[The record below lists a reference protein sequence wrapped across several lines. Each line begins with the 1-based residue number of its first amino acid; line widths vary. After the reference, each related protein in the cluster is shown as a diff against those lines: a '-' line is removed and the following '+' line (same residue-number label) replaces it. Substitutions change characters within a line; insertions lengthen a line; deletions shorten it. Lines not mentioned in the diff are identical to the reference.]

1 MLDPIVLGHNPFF
14 GVDHLSSARG
24 NEKSKQFENPGRILD
39 VIRFCHELGA
49 GGMMMSTHP
58 RSAEVCG
65 LLDKERAI
73 AQTWR
78 VYPLVPYI
86 QKYVRGANEK
96 GLINMV
102 FGILSQASL
111 GQKISLMFR
120 GGKGL
125 IGRDVW
131 EALGLLLDVELLP
144 FRKLRMGTVFL
155 HDALTD
161 LALGLELD
169 SVLLFFRDH
178 VEKKYGT
185 RAGLATKNLPL
196 LRERLSR
203 MGWQDAVVM
212 ASFNAAGFL
221 MNPGRESCA
230 QAMQEP
236 GIDFMAMNTL
246 ASGHLAPDEAYRY
259 LAQFPL
265 VRSVVVGVSRR
276 EHARETF
283 ESIRRHLFPG
293 EIHRIAKV
301 TGT

>member
-1 MLDPIVLGHNPFF
+1 MLDSIVLGHNPFF
-14 GVDHLSSARG
+14 GVDRLSFSRG
-24 NEKSKQFENPGRILD
+24 NEKFKQFENPERILD
-39 VIRFCHELGA
+39 VMRFCHELGVE
-49 GGMMMSTHP
+49 GMMMSTHP
-58 RSAEVCG
+58 RSSEVCG
-65 LLDKERAI
+65 LVEKEKAV

-102 FGILSQASL
+102 LGILSQASP

-125 IGRDVW
+125 IGGNVW

-144 FRKLRMGTVFL
+144 FRKLQMGTVFL

-169 SVLLFFRDH
+169 SVLLFFRDY

-203 MGWQDAVVM
+203 MGWMDAVVM
-212 ASFNAAGFL
+212 ASFNAAGFY
-221 MNPGRESCA
+221 MNPDRERCA
-230 QAMQEP
+230 QALQEP
-236 GIDFMAMNTL
+236 GIDFVAMNTL
-246 ASGHLAPDEAYRY
+246 ASGHLAPDEAYSY
-259 LAQFPL
+259 LARFPH
-265 VRSVVVGVSRR
+265 VRSVVVGVSHR

-293 EIHRIAKV
+293 GIYRAAQTAEM
-301 TGT
+301 